1 VEAQTPLNQEYLIA
15 ITKYSTIA
23 FAICV
28 VGITI
33 VACVAF
39 YKNEG
44 KTFSLLIQR
53 SGALQLVTVLT
64 IILAAAFLTVIGKI
78 TTEGIVS
85 ILSGIAGYVLGGA
98 SKIRQGATEQRE
110 QN

>member
-1 VEAQTPLNQEYLIA
+1 MRDHHRFCQLSRWRAVKVEAQTAVNQEYLIQIA
-15 ITKYSTIA
+15 KYSTIA
-23 FAICV
+23 FAMCAAC
-28 VGITI
+28 ITI

-78 TTEGIVS
+78 TTEGI
-85 ILSGIAGYVLGGA
+85 
-98 SKIRQGATEQRE
+98 
-110 QN
+110 